1 MNKIRKPHWVVS
13 PCPRAQE
20 SMLLHYF
27 TTASLNTVGRVF
39 KQKAKTIILKKG
51 RGGGFLAELFRNI

>member
-13 PCPRAQE
+13 PCPQAQE
-20 SMLLHYF
+20 STLFHYF
-27 TTASLNTVGRVF
+27 TTPSLNTVGRVF

-51 RGGGFLAELFRNI
+51 RGGAVS